1 MDELLDCPFCG
12 TDTAPLSS
20 DESMTTCRDED
31 CPIFGVMF
39 TLEEWNTRH
48 DHNGDEIV
56 VLDDSIF
63 DALDEKLNERNDIA
77 AHKAKRLMSRK
88 RIWEGK

>member
-12 TDTAPLSS
+12 TDTAPLNS

-31 CPIFGVMF
+31 CPIFGVLF

-48 DHNGDEIV
+48 ARNGNEIV
-56 VLDDSIF
+56 VIDDESF
-63 DALDEKLNERNDIA
+63 DALDEKLDERNDIA
-77 AHKAKRLMSRK
+77 AQKAKRLMRRK
-88 RIWEGK
+88 RRWEDK